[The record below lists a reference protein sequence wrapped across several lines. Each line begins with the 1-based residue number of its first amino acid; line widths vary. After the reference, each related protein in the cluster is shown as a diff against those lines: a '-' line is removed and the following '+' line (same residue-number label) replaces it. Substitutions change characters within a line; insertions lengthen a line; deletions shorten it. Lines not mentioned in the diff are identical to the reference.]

1 MRLNLATAADT
12 DALGARLAATRP
24 QPAVVA
30 LSGPLGAGKS
40 SLARAMLRAL
50 GVAGAV
56 RSPTYTLLERYPI
69 AGGEAL
75 HLDLYRLAEAG
86 ELEFLGLDDADDAL
100 LWLIEW
106 PERGVG
112 ALPAFDLDIALAMAG
127 TGRTVD
133 LHALSPVGEH
143 WLQRLAE
150 HAIS

>member
-1 MRLNLATAADT
+1 MRLILATAADT

-75 HLDLYRLAEAG
+75 HLDLYRLAGSG
-86 ELEFLGLDDADDAL
+86 ELEFLGLDDASDAV
-100 LWLIEW
+100 LWLVEW
-106 PERGVG
+106 PEHGVG
-112 ALPAFDLDIALAMAG
+112 ELPAFDLKIELAMAG
-127 TGRTVD
+127 AGRSAV
-133 LHALSPVGEH
+133 LHGLSTEGER
-143 WLQRLAE
+143 WLQRLGD